1 MNEGRFVDMAPPEIY
16 NEFLDESIYLYSIRT
31 MYRISVKR
39 DEVKERQNQLVHLH
53 YQKPELL
60 NEKFNGVWFWD
71 MIKLMRPVKWTY
83 YYLYVIIDIFS
94 RYVVR
99 WVVTHREPV
108 SLAGK
113 MIDQTCEKQN
123 IKPE

>member
-1 MNEGRFVDMAPPEIY
+1 MAPPEIY